1 MAQEEKFIKGMSSY
15 SNVWSLVVCAVSLLI
30 ILAGDNITIQLVQLK
45 NVTNDAKII
54 IQTIISNKAVEMG
67 IVKEAKMLSLL
78 SVAIIREF

>member
-1 MAQEEKFIKGMSSY
+1 MAQEEKFIKGMNSY
-15 SNVWSLVVCAVSLLI
+15 SNVWSLVVWAVSLLI
-30 ILAGDNITIQLVQLK
+30 ILTGDNITIQLIQLK
-45 NVTNDAKII
+45 NVTNDAKIT